1 MEGHTQVFYPGVRIM
16 EVTRKNQNVR
26 NEKFSWASR
35 IGLSLTV
42 VAALSVVRTAAKADD
57 TTPVTE
63 PAMVAPSTQPS
74 DGFEKIELAPGK
86 AQKLSLG
93 HKIKRANILAPDIAD
108 VLPLGPTDLLVTGKK
123 AGDTQLI
130 IWDDADQTQ
139 IITIHVV
146 ADIDTLREQLK
157 TMFPTAKIKADITGG
172 TITLT
177 GQVHDLT
184 TASEAVQVAESYGK
198 VNDFLEIAGGEQIML
213 KVKFA
218 EVSKQAESEL
228 GFNFGGSDG
237 ISVYG
242 SNLGANSI
250 GATPG
255 TAATATAA
263 ATPNLITI
271 PAGIISTAS
280 MFGLGQFGN
289 VAFAYFIDA
298 LQTDDVLRLL
308 AEPNLV
314 TTSGQE
320 ADFLA
325 GGSFPYPVPQA
336 GSSGST
342 ITIQFQNYGVE
353 LKFVPIVLGDGRI
366 RLKCN
371 PAVSELDYS
380 HSVSIDGIPVPGLTI
395 RNVETTV
402 EMAEGQTL
410 AIGGLLQDNVTASN
424 SQFPVLGNLPVLG
437 ALFRSVKYQN
447 NETELVVL
455 VTPVLVHPMD
465 PADVPVAPGEYWRD
479 PTQAQLFLKK
489 DLGGEAIS
497 PAEARSHSFFTTSEA
512 DNKRNAP
519 LFQGSYGF
527 QPVASAGE

>member
-1 MEGHTQVFYPGVRIM
+1 M
-16 EVTRKNQNVR
+16 EVTRKNRNVR
-26 NEKFSWASR
+26 NEKFSWAR
-35 IGLSLTV
+35 RAGLTLSV
-42 VAALSVVRTAAKADD
+42 VAALAVARSAAKADD
-57 TTPVTE
+57 ATPVSN
-63 PAMVAPSTQPS
+63 APSIITDGTQPG
-74 DGFEKIELAPGK
+74 DGFEKIELSPGK

-93 HKIKRANILAPDIAD
+93 HKIKRANILAPEIAD
-108 VLPLGPTDLLVTGKK
+108 VLPLGPTDLLITAKK

-139 IITIHVV
+139 IINIHVA
-146 ADIDTLREQLK
+146 ADIDTLRQQLK
-157 TMFPTAKIKADITGG
+157 TMFPSATIKAEITGG

-177 GQVHDLT
+177 GQVHDLN
-184 TASEAVQVAESYGK
+184 TANEAVQVASSYGK
-198 VNDFLEIAGGEQIML
+198 VLDFLEIAGGEQIML

-228 GFNFGGSDG
+228 GFNFGGTDG
-237 ISVYG
+237 ISVWG
-242 SNLGANSI
+242 SNTGANAL
-250 GATPG
+250 GQTPG
-255 TAATATAA
+255 LPGPPP
-263 ATPNLITI
+263 TP
-271 PAGIISTAS
+271 PALAVPSGIISTAS

-289 VAFAYFIDA
+289 VAFAYYIDA

-325 GGSFPYPVPQA
+325 GGSFPYPVPQS
-336 GSSGST
+336 GTSGST

-371 PAVSELDYS
+371 PSVSELDYA

-465 PADVPVAPGEYWRD
+465 PADVPTAPGEYWRD

-489 DLGGEAIS
+489 DLGGEAVS
-497 PAEARSHSFFTTSEA
+497 PAEARSSSIFQTSEA
-512 DNKRNAP
+512 DKRNAA
-519 LFQGSYGF
+519 LFRGTYGF
-527 QPVASAGE
+527 SPVAASAQ

>member
-1 MEGHTQVFYPGVRIM
+1 M

-26 NEKFSWASR
+26 NEKLSWAR
-35 IGLSLTV
+35 RAGLTLSV
-42 VAALSVVRTAAKADD
+42 VAALSVVRTAARADD
-57 TTPVTE
+57 TTPVSN
-63 PAMVAPSTQPS
+63 APSLIADTTQPT

-93 HKIKRANILAPDIAD
+93 HKIKRANILAPEIAD
-108 VLPLGPTDLLVTGKK
+108 VLPLGPTELLITAKK
-123 AGDTQLI
+123 SGDTQLI

-139 IITIHVV
+139 IINVHVA
-146 ADIDTLREQLK
+146 ADIDKLREELK
-157 TMFPTAKIKADITGG
+157 TMFPTATIKAEMTGG

-177 GQVHDLT
+177 GQVHDLN
-184 TASEAVQVAESYGK
+184 TANEAVQVASSYGLK
-198 VNDFLEIAGGEQIML
+198 VLDFIEIAGGEQIML

-218 EVSKQAESEL
+218 EVSKQAESQL

-237 ISVYG
+237 VSVWG
-242 SNLGANSI
+242 SNTGANSI

-255 TAATATAA
+255 TAGPPP
-263 ATPNLITI
+263 TPNLLTV
-271 PAGIISTAS
+271 PSGIISTAQ

-289 VAFAYFIDA
+289 VAFAYFINA
-298 LQTDDVLRLL
+298 LQSDDVLRLL

-325 GGSFPYPVPQA
+325 GGSFPYPVPQS
-336 GSSGST
+336 GSGGST

-353 LKFVPIVLGDGRI
+353 LKFVPIVLGNGNI
-366 RLKCN
+366 RLKVN
-371 PAVSELDYS
+371 PSVSELDYS
-380 HSVSIDGIPVPGLTI
+380 HSVSIDGIPVPGLTV

-424 SQFPVLGNLPVLG
+424 SQLPVLGNLPILG
-437 ALFRSVKYQN
+437 ALFRSVSYQN

-465 PADVPVAPGEYWRD
+465 PADVPAAPGEFWRD

-489 DLGGEAIS
+489 DLGSEAVS
-497 PAEARSHSFFTTSEA
+497 PEEARTHSIFQTSEA
-512 DNKRNAP
+512 DKRNAA
-519 LFQGSYGF
+519 LFHGTYGF
-527 QPVASAGE
+527 SPVAASAQ